1 MDFLAREL
9 QKAERKQRGKHGGRG
24 FIEEAKHQRE
34 GVRARDRARRH
45 RAPTEGHVL
54 HESLGKTTSV
64 HQVLPADQSTRTA
77 NNPRTD
83 FGKAVLS
90 GTGGHPRMVSNA
102 KTISSQVLQV
112 SPHHAKK
119 IMRAGN
125 SLKYTPHAKSLIS
138 H

>member
-1 MDFLAREL
+1 MEKLSREWD
-9 QKAERKQRGKHGGRG
+9 KAGRKQRGKHGGRG
-24 FIEEAKHQRE
+24 IIAEARHQQE

-90 GTGGHPRMVSNA
+90 GIGGNPRMVNQA
-102 KTISSQVLQV
+102 QTISNKVLQV
-112 SPHHAKK
+112 SPHHAKL

>member
-1 MDFLAREL
+1 MDTSLFLAREL
-9 QKAERKQRGKHGGRG
+9 HKAERKHRAKHGGRSI
-24 FIEEAKHQRE
+24 IEDASF
-34 GVRARDRARRH
+34 VRAQRH
-45 RAPTEGHVL
+45 RAPTEGHIL
-54 HESLGKTTSV
+54 HQSFGKTTSV